1 MAVICFHKPEEE
13 NGYLSNWYMSKF
25 LIDGITYSSMEQYMM
40 FMKSK
45 VFKDEKIA
53 AQILRTSDVAMIKE
67 LGRSVSN
74 YNNSVWNGMRQLLV
88 YKGLREK
95 FAQNE
100 DLKKQLLSTGNNY
113 LAECAV
119 NDKIWGIG
127 LSMND
132 PDRHHIDNWKGQNL
146 LGYTLMIVRGELSL

>member
-40 FMKSK
+40 FMKAK

-127 LSMND
+127 MSMND
-132 PDRHHIDNWKGQNL
+132 HDRHHIDNWKGQNL